1 MARMDRYK
9 DDYQK
14 SERPAEQRSEN
25 AAPVGYAA
33 EQPAAPSEQARE
45 LNADMSQEYGRAEHN
60 ASAEQAVTFEQARE
74 TRGEHFTEKP
84 KKKRKKWPIVLLVI
98 ILLAAIGYCAYQYF
112 GPLKLNGKQDV
123 VLYQG
128 EKYEEK
134 GVNSIFAKASG
145 KVDTNTLGDYT
156 IIYTVGKQSITRNV
170 HVVDAKQLVVGLKG
184 CENTLVREGDPYV
197 ESGAFAIDKLN
208 GPVAN
213 ANIKIS
219 GNVNT
224 SKPGEYTVKYTAKAG
239 YITKKIIR
247 KVTVVPKDEFEA
259 DTDGIPVLMYHYV
272 YGKEEVPDD
281 LSVNY
286 ILNDDFEEQLKYLTE
301 NGYYYPS
308 FTELRAYLDGKIALP
323 KKSVILT
330 FDDAQHGFFAYG
342 MALLEKYKVPA
353 TSFVIGTQNG
363 ADKVKVNANPY
374 IQFQSHSYDMHK
386 AGGNIGHGGVISA
399 MSKDEIVADLT
410 KSFEQVGNSEAFAY
424 PYGDYTDT
432 ALEAVEESGV
442 LLAFTTE
449 GGKVKVGEDFRKL
462 SRVRVSGGNSL
473 QSWIDSL

>member
-9 DDYQK
+9 DDYQ
-14 SERPAEQRSEN
+14 PAGKGKHTAEVTNSAETAKTAESTETPNMEQD
-25 AAPVGYAA
+25 APKKIPEQEEHSRGY
-33 EQPAAPSEQARE
+33 
-45 LNADMSQEYGRAEHN
+45 RAEHN
-60 ASAEQAVTFEQARE
+60 SD
-74 TRGEHFTEKP
+74 GEKPKKP
-84 KKKRKKWPIVLLVI
+84 KKKRKKWPIVLLI
-98 ILLAAIGYCAYQYF
+98 IVLLSALGFCAYEYF
-112 GPLKLNGKQDV
+112 APLKLNGKKNV

-128 EKYEEK
+128 EKYKEK
-134 GVNSIFAKASG
+134 GVNSIFAKAKG
-145 KVDTNTLGDYT
+145 KVDTQTLGDYT

-170 HVVDAKQLVVGLKG
+170 HVVDANQLVIGLKG
-184 CENTLVREGDPYV
+184 CENTVVREGDPYI
-197 ESGAFAIDKLN
+197 ESGAFAIDKVN
-208 GPVAN
+208 GPVSSKK
-213 ANIKIS
+213 IKIS
-219 GNVNT
+219 GTVNT

-239 YITKKIIR
+239 YQTKKVIR
-247 KVTVVPKDEFEA
+247 KVTVIAKDEFDA

-301 NGYYYPS
+301 NDYYFPS
-308 FTELRAYLDGKIALP
+308 FAELRAYIDGKIALP

-342 MALLEKYKVPA
+342 MALLEKYEVPA

-363 ADKVKVNANPY
+363 DDKVRVNANAY

-386 AGGNIGHGGVISA
+386 SGGNIGHGGVISA
-399 MSKDEIVADLT
+399 MSKDEIVADLS
-410 KSFEQVGNSEAFAY
+410 KSFKQVGNSDAFAY

-442 LLAFTTE
+442 LVAFTTE
-449 GGKVKVGEDFRKL
+449 GGKVEVGEDYRKL
-462 SRVRVSGGNSL
+462 PRVRVSGGNSL